1 MLVKDPGKTPM
12 EILNE
17 KYEYTFLNNNKEI
30 LEKEFECKID
40 ILKAESSSEQKA
52 RQALP
57 GRPAILVR

>member
-17 KYEYTFLNNNKEI
+17 KYEHNFLNKNKEM
-30 LEKEFECKID
+30 LEKEFECKIEVM
-40 ILKAESSSEQKA
+40 KAESSSEQKA

-57 GRPAILVR
+57 GKPAILVR